1 MNKRPGR
8 LAELSIG
15 GLAAQSGCNIETIR
29 YYERIK
35 LMAEPPRTAS
45 GRRRYGD
52 QALRRLRFIRR
63 SRELGFSIGEI
74 RGMLAMVDGGQMTC
88 ASILANAS
96 AHIADIRRKIA
107 DLERMA
113 GALEAMAEQCHG
125 MKVPQCAIVDCLS
138 NDEG

>member
-8 LAELSIG
+8 PAELSIG

-63 SRELGFSIGEI
+63 SREPCQTVEAQPRPEGETAPDLRERGQDVCRNGPHI
-74 RGMLAMVDGGQMTC
+74 RIPA
-88 ASILANAS
+88 
-96 AHIADIRRKIA
+96 R
-107 DLERMA
+107 
-113 GALEAMAEQCHG
+113 
-125 MKVPQCAIVDCLS
+125 
-138 NDEG
+138 